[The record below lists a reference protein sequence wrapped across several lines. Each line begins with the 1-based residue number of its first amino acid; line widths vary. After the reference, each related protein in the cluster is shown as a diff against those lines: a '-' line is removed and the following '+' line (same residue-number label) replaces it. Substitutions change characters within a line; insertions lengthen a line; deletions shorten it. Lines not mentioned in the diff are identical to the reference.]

1 MNPNYRIEL
10 ADNNKGREK
19 MTFNNASSLDNTVIK
34 VIGVGNGGCNA
45 VNRMIEEGLENVEF
59 IAMNTDAQA
68 LSRSNAP
75 TRVVLGDRVTQGLGA
90 GTDPERGAEAARED
104 IARIEELVSGANLV
118 FIASSFG
125 GGTGTGASPVVAEAA
140 KKAGALTIGVVT
152 KPFDYEGKLK
162 MSRAESGIDKMLT
175 VVDSL
180 IIIPNEN
187 LYDMVDMDNYSY
199 EQALSVVDDIL
210 RQGVQGIS
218 DIITQTGFINVDFA
232 DVKTMISLSNGRAHL
247 GIGVGKGDERLQKA
261 ITNAFENPLLDVSS
275 IKNARGILANI
286 VCPKD
291 FAMREYRE
299 ASKIINNY
307 ANENANI
314 KIGVCPKED
323 IKDEIIVT
331 IVATGFD
338 ANAKNDSDN
347 KDVDENANDRFN
359 INRSLNSSS
368 NTASK
373 INNSSTSNETTNKSE
388 NIVVDMVETKKVEEV
403 QKVETPKA
411 ALNPFND
418 KKVTETVVSSNN
430 KAENIS
436 EIDDIN
442 TIVKEPE
449 EEKEVE
455 LGAASVKTEEVKAI
469 EKVQVAEEPKAAAE
483 VHKTEEIK
491 EIREEKVEVKPAVS
505 EVKTAEIKT
514 ENRVVENRPIENKTI
529 ETRTVVEEKIIEEE
543 RAEEEDYSFEN
554 KIKNLRKPL
563 ITKSTRFNNNEH
575 YAAEELSANDNSNMH
590 NSNVHTNEVE
600 RFNRTIVN
608 NNQNAAEDSLR
619 YETRNSTIHNRAVEK
634 ISEEMRFEDEEKTN
648 HPHSDYRRP
657 FDIVSDDYMD
667 KHNKLG
673 SKIGIFGE
681 SSVTE
686 TDLEKPAFLR
696 RQIQARNTMR

>member
-19 MTFNNASSLDNTVIK
+19 MTFNNSPSLDTVIK

-75 TRVVLGDRVTQGLGA
+75 TRVVLGDRITQGLGA
-90 GTDPERGAEAARED
+90 GTDPEKGAEAARED
-104 IARIEELVSGANLV
+104 IAKIEELVNGANLV

-162 MSRAESGIDKMLT
+162 MNRAESGIDKMLT

-247 GIGVGKGDERLQKA
+247 GIGVGKGDDRLQKA

-291 FAMREYRE
+291 FAMKEYRE

-314 KIGVCPKED
+314 KIGVCPKEEL
-323 IKDEIIVT
+323 KDEIIVT

-338 ANAKNDSDN
+338 ANRQKDSDEN
-347 KDVDENANDRFN
+347 DNDENANDRFN
-359 INRSLNSSS
+359 ILKNTSSKANSSNSSS
-368 NTASK
+368 
-373 INNSSTSNETTNKSE
+373 INNSSIDNNSLSSKSSNSEIVNKKEIDTEIKKEVKEIKENKIEENETSD
-388 NIVVDMVETKKVEEV
+388 NIVNANNRVNTLSQEENKENTKKIAVE
-403 QKVETPKA
+403 
-411 ALNPFND
+411 D
-418 KKVTETVVSSNN
+418 KIVAESKILSDNR
-430 KAENIS
+430 AENIT
-436 EIDDIN
+436 EIDSIN

-449 EEKEVE
+449 AENEVE
-455 LGAASVKTEEVKAI
+455 LNTSNNNTLEIK
-469 EKVQVAEEPKAAAE
+469 
-483 VHKTEEIK
+483 EEIK
-491 EIREEKVEVKPAVS
+491 SDTIKEEILKEQ
-505 EVKTAEIKT
+505 
-514 ENRVVENRPIENKTI
+514 
-529 ETRTVVEEKIIEEE
+529 IIEEE
-543 RAEEEDYSFEN
+543 KPEHYSFEN
-554 KIKNLRKPL
+554 KIKTLRKPL
-563 ITKSTRFNNNEH
+563 ITKSNRFNNMNNIDNKK
-575 YAAEELSANDNSNMH
+575 EEDNNI
-590 NSNVHTNEVE
+590 EVVKE
-600 RFNRTIVN
+600 EFNRTSADNTQI
-608 NNQNAAEDSLR
+608 
-619 YETRNSTIHNRAVEK
+619 YETKRSTIHSTAAEK
-634 ISEEMRFEDEEKTN
+634 IAEEMRFEDEEKHN
-648 HPHSDYRRP
+648 NPHSDYKRP

-673 SKIGIFGE
+673 SKIAIFGE
-681 SSVTE
+681 TVVTD